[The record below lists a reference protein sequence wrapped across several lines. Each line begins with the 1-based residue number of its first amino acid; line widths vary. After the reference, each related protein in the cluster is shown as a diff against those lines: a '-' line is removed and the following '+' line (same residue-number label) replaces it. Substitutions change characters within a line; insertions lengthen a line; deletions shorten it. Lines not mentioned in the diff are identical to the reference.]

1 MDKTFARDALSIFG
15 RNFLMRPA
23 LGTPVA
29 LDLAVSLLEFS
40 RIPKNPQECLRLHP
54 RLPKRFGKTPGIFI
68 TRVVQGRPQDS
79 HKHRFP
85 FAPDALQDFV
95 KLPHCSLP
103 SERLVA
109 LSVFVSGGHVVKRL
123 SLVATS

>member
-1 MDKTFARDALSIFG
+1 ML
-15 RNFLMRPA
+15 PA

-29 LDLAVSLLEFS
+29 LDLAVSLFEFS
-40 RIPKNPQECLRLHP
+40 RIPRNPQGESLRLHP

-109 LSVFVSGGHVVKRL
+109 LSVFVPAGHIVKRL